1 MRFFDCNCSFGES
14 PRPPFRYARTSAE
27 LLEEMDFCGID
38 CALVCHAG
46 MRFSSPEVWNAQ
58 CVEGC
63 AASSRLEPTWA
74 ILPAQTGEQ
83 PPTDDFLAA
92 MKVHGVR
99 ALWAF
104 PDEHRYPLNRRT
116 FSELLDTL
124 AARNIPLFIKQNL
137 PAIGDLLAECPGLT
151 VVAVN
156 QGPHSV
162 ERYLRP
168 IMDAFPRV
176 SIDTSSYIVQ
186 GVIEEC
192 CARYGAER
200 LLFGTAFPNNCSGG
214 AVLQLAHA
222 AISDAEKAAIAG
234 GNLERLLAEVEL

>member
-14 PRPPFRYARTSAE
+14 PRPPFRYARTPAE

-38 CALVCHAG
+38 RALACHAG
-46 MRFSSPEVWNAQ
+46 MRFSSPEMWNEK
-58 CVEGC
+58 CSDGC
-63 AASSRLEPTWA
+63 AASSRLEPAWA

-83 PPTDDFLAA
+83 LPTDEFLAA
-92 MKVHGVR
+92 MKARGVR

-104 PDEHRYPLNRRT
+104 PDEHRYPLNHLA
-116 FSELLDTL
+116 FGELLDAL
-124 AARNIPLFIKQNL
+124 IAHRIPLFVKQNL
-137 PAIGDLLAECPGLT
+137 VAIGNLLAEFPNLT
-151 VVAVN
+151 VVAAN

-176 SIDTSSYIVQ
+176 YVDTSSYIVQ
-186 GVIEEC
+186 GTIEEC
-192 CARYGAER
+192 RDRYGPER

-222 AISDAEKAAIAG
+222 AISDAAKAAIAG
-234 GNLERLLAEVEL
+234 GNLERLLGEVRL

>member
-14 PRPPFRYARTSAE
+14 PHPPFRYARTPAE

-38 CALVCHAG
+38 RALACHAG
-46 MRFSSPEVWNAQ
+46 MRFGSPVVWNAQ

-63 AASSRLEPTWA
+63 ASSSRLEPTWA

-83 PPTDDFLAA
+83 LPTDDFLAA
-92 MKVHGVR
+92 MIAHGVH

-104 PDEHRYPLNRRT
+104 PDEHRYLLNRRT
-116 FSELLDTL
+116 FGELLDAL
-124 AARNIPLFIKQNL
+124 AARRIPLFIKQNL
-137 PAIGDLLAECPGLT
+137 VAIGGLLAECPGLT

-168 IMDAFPRV
+168 VMDAFSRV
-176 SIDTSSYIVQ
+176 YVDTSSYIVQ
-186 GVIEEC
+186 GTLEEC
-192 CARYGAER
+192 CARYGSER

-222 AISDAEKAAIAG
+222 AIPDKAKAAIAG
-234 GNLERLLAEVEL
+234 LNLEQLLEEVEL